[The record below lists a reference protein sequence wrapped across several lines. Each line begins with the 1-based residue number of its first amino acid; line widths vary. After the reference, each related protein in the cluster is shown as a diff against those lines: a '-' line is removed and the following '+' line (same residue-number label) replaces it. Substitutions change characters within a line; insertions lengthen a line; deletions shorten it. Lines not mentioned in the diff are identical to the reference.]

1 MMLLWIFFSSLGS
14 TSSIVPHL
22 ANNCL
27 SRKLFGLYSWAYL
40 LSRGVLPLKV
50 PLVSIIACQVK
61 HPEPPCSVRH
71 TPCLVYVVYLGSL
84 PSFETISSPGN
95 HSSSGACALT
105 ALDCLVLPELPSLCF
120 SGLLPLLEFSCEAT
134 LWPLIF
140 PSLAP
145 WFAQSCSGSPQCGF
159 LGDIDINHAHLWL
172 GFESLVDCFLQVGQ
186 LGLVLCL
193 LILSNLC
200 VALHQGHRSLVS
212 LLFLSL
218 SPLSSS
224 KIPDV

>member
-1 MMLLWIFFSSLGS
+1 MLLWIFFSSLGS
-14 TSSIVPHL
+14 TSSIKPHL

-95 HSSSGACALT
+95 HSSSGPLA

-120 SGLLPLLEFSCEAT
+120 SDLLPLLEFSCEAI

-193 LILSNLC
+193 LISGNCKIMSWQYFVKILIR
-200 VALHQGHRSLVS
+200 Q
-212 LLFLSL
+212 LLRRT
-218 SPLSSS
+218 PLRCSWA
-224 KIPDV
+224 KK